1 MTRDMCMMHISLVI
15 LILACLR
22 EGYGELFD
30 IRQPDQLQWAH
41 DDHNIRGALHRLL
54 EDNQPVAQPAEVCT
68 AYNTALTGIMTCTCE
83 RFGSTDVKI
92 FCTDI
97 AETCVSDG
105 SSCYLRT
112 IETVITSTSLSRVT
126 TSCTN
131 STTAPDLYTCVQ
143 IFPITPGSYAGIE
156 KCTATLNGDV
166 CSSCSEC
173 ANARNAT
180 TNTTSISVNCCNVKE
195 DAIQSCAPVGPLGSF
210 LSVYDAIP
218 AGSEGTCP
226 SGATEQL
233 SRSWVGF
240 LLVTLSAMWIVIR

>member
-1 MTRDMCMMHISLVI
+1 MMHICLVI
-15 LILACLR
+15 LLSICFR
-22 EGYGELFD
+22 QGYGAFLDE
-30 IRQPDQLQWAH
+30 IHPEQLQWAY
-41 DDHNIRGALHRLL
+41 DDHNIRSALHRLL
-54 EDNQPVAQPAEVCT
+54 EDNQPVAQPGEVCT

-112 IETVITSTSLSRVT
+112 IETVITSNSLSRVT

-143 IFPITPGSYAGIE
+143 IFPISAGSYAGIE

-173 ANARNAT
+173 ANARNSTA
-180 TNTTSISVNCCNVKE
+180 NTTAITVNCCNVKE

-210 LSVYDAIP
+210 LSFYYAIP

-233 SRSWVGF
+233 ARPWVGF
-240 LLVTLSAMWIVIR
+240 LLATLSAMWIMIR